1 MKFAKLQIYE
11 YIYFYFKL
19 QNIIII
25 NISYSKFTYLNQI
38 IRIQN
43 EYIFKISAFHNI
55 IVSHLKMI
63 NYYFLQYY
71 NFFQTFLNVY
81 IWKWFVLIVSRSINK
96 FIFLLIN
103 YPMNRSILYWNNRYS
118 IINILQ
124 SKNIIKYNNIQKK
137 FEQNLT
143 HLNAQSRR
151 IN

>member
-124 SKNIIKYNNIQKK
+124 SKNIIKYNNIQKR